1 MTTRADGA
9 LRETYGRYSQHVDGA
24 GGSGAYGF
32 GESKAED
39 SHSTQPQPHATS
51 SQFVVRPSSTADIY
65 SLTRTQPVNYSSP
78 KPPRAVQPHA
88 AGAEV
93 PGGRGGP
100 TAASSVPASASSSS
114 SSSLS
119 SGPQHRHQV
128 PSHGHQPQHHQ
139 QSRVSGPGATDPV
152 RSAVDISDEEIAR
165 DPMFVEILS
174 HALRGDAVG
183 QSSQSTVAGAAGS
196 TAADIQENDRIASL
210 AQSIRNTLLA
220 SPSAVVGAA
229 TRRAQAAERRGESHG
244 SDSDVSDDEGP
255 SHSGELFLPR
265 SSYFKSKASTA
276 SSAHVAETSSSTSTS
291 PESSE
296 GGGGGRGNRVGGG
309 HGDIR
314 GADLSSDDEDESDKA
329 YRGATSR
336 GVSAAARSGL
346 SDSVIRGKQRAAAAS
361 AGTGTGL
368 GSSFGASSS
377 SGGTGT
383 GTGSKA
389 GDTRAAS
396 SSLGRGS
403 SSGGGAAS
411 ANIYVPRS
419 SPAGRA
425 PAFAHHGV
433 STGSHGLS
441 AQDTNASTYESARQ
455 SLRSIHEKLTRKPK
469 L

>member
-39 SHSTQPQPHATS
+39 SHGTQPQPHATS

-78 KPPRAVQPHA
+78 KPPRAFQPHA

-93 PGGRGGP
+93 LGGRGGP
-100 TAASSVPASASSSS
+100 TAASSMPASASSSS
-114 SSSLS
+114 SSS

-128 PSHGHQPQHHQ
+128 PSHGHQPHHHQ
-139 QSRVSGPGATDPV
+139 QSRVSGPGATGPV

-229 TRRAQAAERRGESHG
+229 TRRAQAPSGAARATAATVMSAMTRVRATAASC
-244 SDSDVSDDEGP
+244 SCPGP
-255 SHSGELFLPR
+255 P
-265 SSYFKSKASTA
+265 
-276 SSAHVAETSSSTSTS
+276 TSSPRRPQPLLRMS
-291 PESSE
+291 PRPAARPLRVQRARKVGEVAAVTVWAAVTETFEARISAVTT
-296 GGGGGRGNRVGGG
+296 RTRATKRTAVRRVGEFQRRLGQ
-309 HGDIR
+309 
-314 GADLSSDDEDESDKA
+314 A
-329 YRGATSR
+329 YPTRSFEGSNGPPLPLQVQVPVWAVPSGPAAAAAAPVPAPAVKRATPGQHLR
-336 GVSAAARSGL
+336 PLAEAAARAEVQPLRTSTC
-346 SDSVIRGKQRAAAAS
+346 RGRLRPVEHQRLLIMAS
-361 AGTGTGL
+361 AQAVTG
-368 GSSFGASSS
+368 
-377 SGGTGT
+377 
-383 GTGSKA
+383 
-389 GDTRAAS
+389 
-396 SSLGRGS
+396 
-403 SSGGGAAS
+403 
-411 ANIYVPRS
+411 
-419 SPAGRA
+419 
-425 PAFAHHGV
+425 
-433 STGSHGLS
+433 
-441 AQDTNASTYESARQ
+441 
-455 SLRSIHEKLTRKPK
+455 
-469 L
+469 

>member
-1 MTTRADGA
+1 MTTRADGS

-229 TRRAQAAERRGESHG
+229 TRRAHEALRRGEGHG

-265 SSYFKSKASTA
+265 SSYFKSKSSVA
-276 SSAHVAETSSSTSTS
+276 SSAHVAETSSSTTTS

-309 HGDIR
+309 HRDVR

-336 GVSAAARSGL
+336 GVSTAARSGL

-361 AGTGTGL
+361 AGAGTGL
-368 GSSFGASSS
+368 GSFLGASSS

-383 GTGSKA
+383 GIGSKA

-396 SSLGRGS
+396 SSLGMGSGS
-403 SSGGGAAS
+403 SGGAAS